1 MLLYMWYN
9 LIHTLVAVLG
19 HLNCIF
25 LKRGQMKG
33 NLPGNLE
40 TVKLH
45 VCVYFL

>member
-9 LIHTLVAVLG
+9 LIYTLVAVLG
-19 HLNCIF
+19 HIF
-25 LKRGQMKG
+25 LKGGQMKG

>member
-25 LKRGQMKG
+25 LKGGQMK
-33 NLPGNLE
+33 GNLE